1 MENQKSLS
9 EYTPEELK
17 EYYEEKQ
24 AEIELEE
31 KKIAEAEAEDS
42 EDEEEYVDL
51 PF

>member
-1 MENQKSLS
+1 MEELKSLS

-31 KKIAEAEAEDS
+31 KKISEAEAEDS